1 RLEREA
7 RKDEADRKEAKR
19 KDRDWQ
25 ESLQWMVQSL
35 KAKGESKSPKPANPA
50 PPVAPNP
57 GESRSLPTA
66 TVPTANGGTSPNPVP
81 SSPANPGQSNPIKPS
96 PEPVATPSNESP
108 APNPLVQMGVPEVSI
123 PSEIQPNPGQS
134 RVLADSNLAPGQQ
147 K

>member
-1 RLEREA
+1 LRRLEREA
-7 RKDEADRKEAKR
+7 RKDETERKEAKR

-50 PPVAPNP
+50 PPVVPNP
-57 GESRSLPTA
+57 GESRSLQTA
-66 TVPTANGGTSPNPVP
+66 KGGTSPAPVP

-108 APNPLVQMGVPEVSI
+108 APNPLKQMGVAEVSI
-123 PSEIQPNPGQS
+123 PPEIQPNPGES
-134 RVLADSNLAPGQQ
+134 RVLADGNPAPSPR